1 MFQIRDVMKNHY
13 VFYDELNTLNYVINI
28 LNNNN
33 FINSII
39 KKINIFI
46 NMIR

>member
-13 VFYDELNTLNYVINI
+13 VFYDELNTSNYIISI

-33 FINSII
+33 FINSNI
-39 KKINIFI
+39 KNINIFI
-46 NMIR
+46 NVIH